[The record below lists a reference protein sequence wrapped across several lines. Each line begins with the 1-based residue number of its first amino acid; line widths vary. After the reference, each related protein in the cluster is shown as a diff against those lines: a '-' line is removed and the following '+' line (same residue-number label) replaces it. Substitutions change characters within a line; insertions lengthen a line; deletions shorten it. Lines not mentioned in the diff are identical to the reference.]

1 MQTRKAVHSYFL
13 TLSLSLLLIACG
25 GQQATRPAPPNP
37 PSERQMPAPD
47 ASTNKTTPSPQAE
60 VDTPGGYYMDDGPE
74 ANPPSNLDEIPDAVP
89 TPEVIHPPATRPY
102 QALGKTY
109 VPMKAY
115 QPFKQA
121 GVASWYGKRF
131 HGRKTA
137 IGEPYNMYA
146 MTAAHPTLPL
156 PSYVKV
162 TNPSNGRSVIVRVN
176 DRGPFKHSRII
187 DLSYAA
193 AHKLRILDKG
203 SAHVEIEAVDAE
215 RFSTQTQQLAKA
227 AQPSSI
233 NHSNPNQTTEA
244 SHPLQNAI
252 QQFFVQVG
260 AFKLEA
266 NASALKQKIQNLGIA
281 SNQDINQVYN
291 SQLHRLK
298 LGPYASRS
306 KASQIAAD
314 IKQRL
319 NINSIIHT
327 Q

>member
-1 MQTRKAVHSYFL
+1 MRSYFL
-13 TLSLSLLLIACG
+13 TLALSLMLIGCG
-25 GQQATRPAPPNP
+25 GQQATRPAPPAP
-37 PSERQMPAPD
+37 PFERQGTPPD
-47 ASTNKTTPSPQAE
+47 ASTGQTPNSQADA
-60 VDTPGGYYMDDGPE
+60 DTPGGYYMDDGPE
-74 ANPPSNLDEIPDAVP
+74 ANPPSNLDDIPDAVP
-89 TPEVIHPPATRPY
+89 KPEVIHPPATRPY
-102 QALGKTY
+102 QALGETY
-109 VPMKAY
+109 VPMKSY

-137 IGEPYNMYA
+137 NGELYNMYA

-162 TNPSNGRSVIVRVN
+162 TNPSNGRTVIVRVN

-203 SAHVEIEAVDAE
+203 SARVEIEAVDAE
-215 RFSTQTQQLAKA
+215 HFT
-227 AQPSSI
+227 AQSKQIPSSPPEAI
-233 NHSNPNQTTEA
+233 STNAVHSNSTSGST
-244 SHPLQNAI
+244 LQNAV

-266 NASALKQKIQNLGIA
+266 NASALKQKLQNLGIA
-281 SNQDINQVYN
+281 SGQDINHVYN

>member
-1 MQTRKAVHSYFL
+1 MNHFFYIAVI
-13 TLSLSLLLIACG
+13 TLLLTACG
-25 GQQATRPAPPNP
+25 GQQTTRPAPPNP
-37 PSERQMPAPD
+37 PAEQPSSPPEQPA
-47 ASTNKTTPSPQAE
+47 SKTPTAPPAE

-74 ANPPSNLDEIPDAVP
+74 ANPPSNLDDIPDAVP
-89 TPEVIHPPATRPY
+89 KEEPINPAATRPY
-102 QALGKTY
+102 QALGETY
-109 VPMKAY
+109 VPMKSYA
-115 QPFKQA
+115 PFKQA
-121 GVASWYGKRF
+121 GIASWYGKRF
-131 HGRKTA
+131 HGRKTSN
-137 IGEPYNMYA
+137 GETYNMYA

-162 TNPSNGRSVIVRVN
+162 TNPNNGRSVIVRVN

-193 AHKLRILDKG
+193 AYKLRILDRG
-203 SAHVEIEAVDAE
+203 SAHVEIEAVNAASYNAQSKSATPVPKLAE
-215 RFSTQTQQLAKA
+215 TPNNVAG
-227 AQPSSI
+227 
-233 NHSNPNQTTEA
+233 SNSETVQNITT
-244 SHPLQNAI
+244 P
-252 QQFFVQVG
+252 FFVQVG

-266 NASALKQKIQNLGIA
+266 NANALKQKIQNLGIA
-281 SNQDINQVYN
+281 NSNDIKHVYN
-291 SQLHRLK
+291 SQLYRLK

>member
-1 MQTRKAVHSYFL
+1 MHKII
-13 TLSLSLLLIACG
+13 LSLFITTLLTACG
-25 GQQATRPAPPNP
+25 GQQATRPAPPV
-37 PSERQMPAPD
+37 ERESTPQSSSGQTAPG
-47 ASTNKTTPSPQAE
+47 AQAE

-74 ANPPSNLDEIPDAVP
+74 ANPPSNLDDIPDAVP
-89 TPEVIHPPATRPY
+89 KQEVIHPPATRPY
-102 QALGKTY
+102 QALGETY
-109 VPMKAY
+109 VPMKSY

-121 GVASWYGKRF
+121 GVASWYGKKF

-137 IGEPYNMYA
+137 NGEIYNMYA

-162 TNPSNGRSVIVRVN
+162 TNPSNGRTVIVRVN

-193 AHKLRILDKG
+193 AHKLRILDRG
-203 SAHVEIEAVDAE
+203 SARVEIEAVDAE
-215 RFSTQTQQLAKA
+215 HYATQNKQAAPESKATEVVANNTTSNNSTSGTSLG
-227 AQPSSI
+227 
-233 NHSNPNQTTEA
+233 NT
-244 SHPLQNAI
+244 L

-266 NASALKQKIQNLGIA
+266 NANALRQKIQNLGIA
-281 SNQDINQVYN
+281 SSQDINHVYN
-291 SQLHRLK
+291 SQVYRLK
-298 LGPYASRS
+298 LGPYASRN
-306 KASQIAAD
+306 KASQIAVD
-314 IKQRL
+314 IKQQL

>member
-1 MQTRKAVHSYFL
+1 MHKII
-13 TLSLSLLLIACG
+13 LSLFITTLLTACG
-25 GQQATRPAPPNP
+25 GQQATRPAPPV
-37 PSERQMPAPD
+37 ERESTPQSSSGQTAPG
-47 ASTNKTTPSPQAE
+47 AQAE

-74 ANPPSNLDEIPDAVP
+74 ANPPSNLDDIPDAVP
-89 TPEVIHPPATRPY
+89 KQEVIHPPATRPY
-102 QALGKTY
+102 QALGETY
-109 VPMKAY
+109 VPMKSY

-121 GVASWYGKRF
+121 GVASWYGKKF

-137 IGEPYNMYA
+137 NGEVYNMYA

-162 TNPSNGRSVIVRVN
+162 TNPSNGRTVIVRVN

-193 AHKLRILDKG
+193 AHKLRILDRG
-203 SAHVEIEAVDAE
+203 SARVEIEAVDAE
-215 RFSTQTQQLAKA
+215 HYATQNKQAAPESKATEVVANNTTSNNSTSGTSLG
-227 AQPSSI
+227 
-233 NHSNPNQTTEA
+233 NT
-244 SHPLQNAI
+244 L

-266 NASALKQKIQNLGIA
+266 NANALRQKIQNLGIA
-281 SNQDINQVYN
+281 SGQDINHVYN
-291 SQLHRLK
+291 SQVYRLK
-298 LGPYASRS
+298 LGPYASRN
-306 KASQIAAD
+306 KASQIAVD
-314 IKQRL
+314 IKQQL

>member
-1 MQTRKAVHSYFL
+1 MHKII
-13 TLSLSLLLIACG
+13 LSLFITTLLTACG
-25 GQQATRPAPPNP
+25 GQQATRPAPPV
-37 PSERQMPAPD
+37 ERQSTPQSSSGQTAPG
-47 ASTNKTTPSPQAE
+47 AQAE

-74 ANPPSNLDEIPDAVP
+74 ANPPSNLDDIPDAVP
-89 TPEVIHPPATRPY
+89 KQEVIHPPATRPY
-102 QALGKTY
+102 QALGETY
-109 VPMKAY
+109 VPMKSY

-121 GVASWYGKRF
+121 GVASWYGKKF

-137 IGEPYNMYA
+137 NGEIYNMYA

-162 TNPSNGRSVIVRVN
+162 TNPSNGRTVIVRVN

-193 AHKLRILDKG
+193 AHKLRILDRG
-203 SAHVEIEAVDAE
+203 SARVEIEAVDAE
-215 RFSTQTQQLAKA
+215 HYT
-227 AQPSSI
+227 AQSKQVTPEPQSPDAI
-233 NHSNPNQTTEA
+233 ASNPTSSNSTSDTT
-244 SHPLQNAI
+244 LRNTL

-266 NASALKQKIQNLGIA
+266 NANALRQKIQNLGIA
-281 SNQDINQVYN
+281 SGQDINHVYN
-291 SQLHRLK
+291 SQVYRLK
-298 LGPYASRS
+298 LGPYASRN
-306 KASQIAAD
+306 KASQIAVD
-314 IKQRL
+314 IKQQL

>member
-1 MQTRKAVHSYFL
+1 MYKLLFTLVTAMLL
-13 TLSLSLLLIACG
+13 TACG
-25 GQQATRPAPPNP
+25 GQKSTRPAQPSPPV
-37 PSERQMPAPD
+37 ERQET
-47 ASTNKTTPSPQAE
+47 SKTPSTSTQAE
-60 VDTPGGYYMDDGPE
+60 VDKPGGYYMDDGPE

-89 TPEVIHPPATRPY
+89 KEEPIYPAATRPY
-102 QALGKTY
+102 QALGETY
-109 VPMKAY
+109 VPMKDH

-121 GVASWYGKRF
+121 GIASWYGKRF
-131 HGRKTA
+131 HGRKTST
-137 IGEPYNMYA
+137 GEVYDMYA
-146 MTAAHPTLPL
+146 MTGAHPTLPL

-162 TNPSNGRSVIVRVN
+162 TNPANGRTVIVRVN

-193 AHKLRILDKG
+193 AYKLRILERG
-203 SAHVEIEAVDAE
+203 SAHVEIEAVNAASYAE
-215 RFSTQTQQLAKA
+215 QNKNATPVPKIATQTK
-227 AQPSSI
+227 P
-233 NHSNPNQTTEA
+233 A
-244 SHPLQNAI
+244 SHHTPTSNIASGNTIQSAV

-260 AFKLEA
+260 AFKLEE

-281 SNQDINQVYN
+281 SSNDINHVYN

-306 KASQIAAD
+306 KASQIASD

>member
-1 MQTRKAVHSYFL
+1 MRSYFL
-13 TLSLSLLLIACG
+13 TLALSLMLIGCG
-25 GQQATRPAPPNP
+25 GQQATRPAPPAP
-37 PSERQMPAPD
+37 PVERQGTPPD
-47 ASTNKTTPSPQAE
+47 ASTGQTPNAQADA
-60 VDTPGGYYMDDGPE
+60 DTPGGYYMDDGPE
-74 ANPPSNLDEIPDAVP
+74 ANPPSNLDDIPDAVP
-89 TPEVIHPPATRPY
+89 KPEVIHPPATRPY
-102 QALGKTY
+102 QALGETY
-109 VPMKAY
+109 VPMKSY

-137 IGEPYNMYA
+137 NGELYNMYA

-162 TNPSNGRSVIVRVN
+162 TNPSNGRTVIVRVN

-203 SAHVEIEAVDAE
+203 SARVEIEAVDAE
-215 RFSTQTQQLAKA
+215 HFT
-227 AQPSSI
+227 AQSKQIPSSPPEAI
-233 NHSNPNQTTEA
+233 TTNAVHSNSTSDST
-244 SHPLQNAI
+244 LQNAV

-266 NASALKQKIQNLGIA
+266 NASALKQKLQNLGIA
-281 SNQDINQVYN
+281 SGQDINHVYN

>member
-1 MQTRKAVHSYFL
+1 MNHFFYIAVI
-13 TLSLSLLLIACG
+13 TLLLTACG
-25 GQQATRPAPPNP
+25 GQQTTRPEPPNP
-37 PSERQMPAPD
+37 PAEQPSNPPEQPASKP
-47 ASTNKTTPSPQAE
+47 STTPPAE

-74 ANPPSNLDEIPDAVP
+74 ANPPSNLDDIPDAVP
-89 TPEVIHPPATRPY
+89 KEEPINPAATRPY
-102 QALGKTY
+102 QALGETY
-109 VPMKAY
+109 VPMKSYA
-115 QPFKQA
+115 PFKQA
-121 GVASWYGKRF
+121 GIASWYGKRF
-131 HGRKTA
+131 HGRKTSN
-137 IGEPYNMYA
+137 GETYNMYA

-162 TNPSNGRSVIVRVN
+162 TNPNNGRSVIVRVN

-193 AHKLRILDKG
+193 AYKLRILDRG
-203 SAHVEIEAVDAE
+203 SAHVEIEAVNAASYSAQSKSATPVPKLAE
-215 RFSTQTQQLAKA
+215 T
-227 AQPSSI
+227 PSNVAGNNSESVQNI
-233 NHSNPNQTTEA
+233 TT
-244 SHPLQNAI
+244 P
-252 QQFFVQVG
+252 FFVQVG

-266 NASALKQKIQNLGIA
+266 NANALKQKIQNLGIA
-281 SNQDINQVYN
+281 NSNDIKHVYN
-291 SQLHRLK
+291 SQLYRLK

>member
-1 MQTRKAVHSYFL
+1 MHPYFL
-13 TLSLSLLLIACG
+13 TLALSLVLIACG
-25 GQQATRPAPPNP
+25 GQQATRPAPPAP
-37 PSERQMPAPD
+37 PVERQSTPPQSSSGQTAP
-47 ASTNKTTPSPQAE
+47 NNQAE
-60 VDTPGGYYMDDGPE
+60 VDAPGGYYMDDGPE

-89 TPEVIHPPATRPY
+89 KPEVIHPPATRPY
-102 QALGKTY
+102 QALGETY
-109 VPMKAY
+109 VPMKSY

-137 IGEPYNMYA
+137 NGEFYNMYA

-162 TNPSNGRSVIVRVN
+162 TNPSNGRTVIVRVN

-215 RFSTQTQQLAKA
+215 RYATQSKQISTVP
-227 AQPSSI
+227 QPTVAMANNTPTS
-233 NHSNPNQTTEA
+233 A
-244 SHPLQNAI
+244 STSDDSLQNAV

-281 SNQDINQVYN
+281 GGQDINHVYN

-314 IKQRL
+314 IKQQL

>member
-1 MQTRKAVHSYFL
+1 MHKILL
-13 TLSLSLLLIACG
+13 TLALTALLAACG
-25 GQQATRPAPPNP
+25 GQQSTRPTPPKP
-37 PSERQMPAPD
+37 PVERQD
-47 ASTNKTTPSPQAE
+47 SPTQPQPQTE
-60 VDTPGGYYMDDGPE
+60 TDTPGGYYMDDGPE
-74 ANPPSNLDEIPDAVP
+74 ANPPTNLDEIPDAVP
-89 TPEVIHPPATRPY
+89 KVETIHPAATRPY
-102 QALGKTY
+102 QALGQTY
-109 VPMKAY
+109 VPMKDY

-137 IGEPYNMYA
+137 NGEIYDMYA

-162 TNPSNGRSVIVRVN
+162 TNPANGRSVIVRVN

-193 AHKLRILDKG
+193 AHKLRIVERG
-203 SAHVEIEAVDAE
+203 SGHVEIEAVNAA
-215 RFSTQTQQLAKA
+215 SYAAQNSNLAPANKTATQTEAPPDSRLQQAV
-227 AQPSSI
+227 
-233 NHSNPNQTTEA
+233 
-244 SHPLQNAI
+244 

-260 AFKLEA
+260 AFKLEENA
-266 NASALKQKIQNLGIA
+266 NALRQKIQNLGIA
-281 SNQDINQVYN
+281 NSNDINHVYN
-291 SQLHRLK
+291 RQLYRLK

-306 KASQIAAD
+306 KASQIASD

-319 NINSIIHT
+319 NINSLIHT

>member
-1 MQTRKAVHSYFL
+1 MYSILL
-13 TLSLSLLLIACG
+13 TLFITLALSACG
-25 GQQATRPAPPNP
+25 GQQTTRPTPPNAP
-37 PSERQMPAPD
+37 VERQETHAP
-47 ASTNKTTPSPQAE
+47 SSQPNTQTMPSPTQSQPE

-74 ANPPSNLDEIPDAVP
+74 ANPPSNLDDIPDA
-89 TPEVIHPPATRPY
+89 TPKAEVIHPAATRPY
-102 QALGKTY
+102 KALGEIY
-109 VPMKAY
+109 VPMKDY

-137 IGEPYNMYA
+137 NGELYNMYG

-162 TNPSNGRSVIVRVN
+162 TNPSNGRTVIVRVN

-193 AHKLRILDKG
+193 AHKLRILDRG
-203 SAHVEIEAVDAE
+203 SAHVEIEAVNAA
-215 RFSTQTQQLAKA
+215 SYA
-227 AQPSSI
+227 AQNKIAPPAPDALG
-233 NHSNPNQTTEA
+233 SNA
-244 SHPLQNAI
+244 SNNSLQNAV
-252 QQFFVQVG
+252 QAFFVQVG
-260 AFKLEA
+260 AFKFES
-266 NASALKQKIQNLGIA
+266 NASSLKQKIQNLGIA
-281 SNQDINQVYN
+281 NGNDIQHVYN

-298 LGPYASRS
+298 LGPYTSRS

>member
-1 MQTRKAVHSYFL
+1 MQQYIL
-13 TLSLSLLLIACG
+13 TLVLSLLLIACG
-25 GQQATRPAPPNP
+25 GQQATRPAPPAP
-37 PSERQMPAPD
+37 PVERQ
-47 ASTNKTTPSPQAE
+47 STPPESGTGQTTPSGQAE

-89 TPEVIHPPATRPY
+89 KPEVIHPPATRPY
-102 QALGKTY
+102 QALGETY
-109 VPMKAY
+109 VPMKSY

-137 IGEPYNMYA
+137 NGEVYNMYA

-162 TNPSNGRSVIVRVN
+162 TNPSNGRTVIVRVN

-203 SAHVEIEAVDAE
+203 SARVEIEAVDAE
-215 RFSTQTQQLAKA
+215 HYTAQSKQMSPAPEPAEAIASNTPASASTSGST
-227 AQPSSI
+227 
-233 NHSNPNQTTEA
+233 
-244 SHPLQNAI
+244 LQNAV

-266 NASALKQKIQNLGIA
+266 NANALKQKLQNLGIA
-281 SNQDINQVYN
+281 SGQDINHVYN

>member
-1 MQTRKAVHSYFL
+1 MLKII
-13 TLSLSLLLIACG
+13 LSLFIATLLTACG
-25 GQQATRPAPPNP
+25 GQQTTRPAPPV
-37 PSERQMPAPD
+37 ERE
-47 ASTNKTTPSPQAE
+47 STPQSSSGQTTPSAQAE

-89 TPEVIHPPATRPY
+89 KQEVIHPPATRPY
-102 QALGKTY
+102 QALGETY
-109 VPMKAY
+109 VPMKSY

-137 IGEPYNMYA
+137 NGEVYNMYA

-162 TNPSNGRSVIVRVN
+162 TNPSNGRTVIVRVN

-203 SAHVEIEAVDAE
+203 SARVEIEAVDAE
-215 RFSTQTQQLAKA
+215 RYASQNKQAAPEPQSVEAIASNST
-227 AQPSSI
+227 PSNTTS
-233 NHSNPNQTTEA
+233 SNSTSSSSLQTT
-244 SHPLQNAI
+244 L

-281 SNQDINQVYN
+281 NGQDINHVYN
-291 SQLHRLK
+291 SHIYRLK
-298 LGPYASRS
+298 LGPYASRN

>member
-1 MQTRKAVHSYFL
+1 MQKILFTFIFTALL
-13 TLSLSLLLIACG
+13 TACG
-25 GQQATRPAPPNP
+25 GQQSTKPTPPKPPVEGQQSPAPS
-37 PSERQMPAPD
+37 PSSPSQQPQTETD
-47 ASTNKTTPSPQAE
+47 A
-60 VDTPGGYYMDDGPE
+60 PGGYYMDDGPE
-74 ANPPSNLDEIPDAVP
+74 ANPPTNLDDIPDAVP
-89 TPEVIHPPATRPY
+89 KAETIHPAATRPY
-102 QALGKTY
+102 QALGNTY
-109 VPMKAY
+109 VPMKDY

-137 IGEPYNMYA
+137 NGEIYDMYA

-162 TNPSNGRSVIVRVN
+162 TNPANGRTVIVRVN

-193 AHKLRILDKG
+193 AHKLRIVERG
-203 SAHVEIEAVDAE
+203 SGRVEIEAVNAA
-215 RFSTQTQQLAKA
+215 SYA
-227 AQPSSI
+227 AQNNNLTPA
-233 NHSNPNQTTEA
+233 PQTTTQAEA
-244 SHPLQNAI
+244 EAQPDTSLQKTM

-260 AFKLEA
+260 AFKLEENA
-266 NASALKQKIQNLGIA
+266 NALRQKIQNLGIA
-281 SNQDINQVYN
+281 SGNDINHVYN
-291 SQLHRLK
+291 SQLYRLK

-306 KASQIAAD
+306 KASQIATD

-319 NINSIIHT
+319 NINSLIHT

>member
-1 MQTRKAVHSYFL
+1 MRSYFL
-13 TLSLSLLLIACG
+13 TLALSLLLIGCG
-25 GQQATRPAPPNP
+25 GQQATRPAPPAP
-37 PSERQMPAPD
+37 PAERQGTPPD
-47 ASTNKTTPSPQAE
+47 ASTGQTSPNAQAE
-60 VDTPGGYYMDDGPE
+60 VDTPGGFYMDDGPE
-74 ANPPSNLDEIPDAVP
+74 ANPPSNLDDIPDAVP
-89 TPEVIHPPATRPY
+89 KPEVIHPPATRPY
-102 QALGKTY
+102 QALGETY
-109 VPMKAY
+109 VPMKSY

-215 RFSTQTQQLAKA
+215 RYA
-227 AQPSSI
+227 AQSQQMAPTPKPTDTIASNAPS
-233 NHSNPNQTTEA
+233 NSNA
-244 SHPLQNAI
+244 SGSTLQNAVE
-252 QQFFVQVG
+252 QFFVQVG

-281 SNQDINQVYN
+281 SGQDINHVYN

-298 LGPYASRS
+298 LGPYASRN